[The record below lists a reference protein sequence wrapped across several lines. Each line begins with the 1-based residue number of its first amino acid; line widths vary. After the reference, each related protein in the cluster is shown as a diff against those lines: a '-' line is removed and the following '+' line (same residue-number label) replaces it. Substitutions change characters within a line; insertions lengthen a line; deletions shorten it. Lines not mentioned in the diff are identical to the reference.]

1 MAGWL
6 AASAPAQTFRGTILG
21 TVTDQSGASVG
32 GAKVTVRNVDTGL
45 ERESVTTDAGNYRV
59 SALSIGNY
67 SVTIEKPGFRSPV
80 FSGAKDERAVQPR
93 WGAAL
98 YPRRVSRK
106 RQQSRDAPAE
116 G

>member
-45 ERESVTTDAGNYRV
+45 ERESVTTDDGSYRV
-59 SALSIGNY
+59 SELSIGNY
-67 SVTIEKPGFRSPV
+67 SVTIEKAGFRSAV
-80 FSGAKDERAVQPR
+80 FSGVKVEGAVE
-93 WGAAL
+93 
-98 YPRRVSRK
+98 RRVEAV
-106 RQQSRDAPAE
+106 RQPGE
-116 G
+116 GTPKGESSGEK